1 MGNVWYKVLRITGNF
16 EMSTGKNNK
25 SFFFS
30 LGNSTEMKPS
40 RPFSVDRVQKRWYFE
55 TVLEH
60 SQFVLEHK

>member
-1 MGNVWYKVLRITGNF
+1 
-16 EMSTGKNNK
+16 MSIGKNNK
-25 SFFFS
+25 SFS
-30 LGNSTEMKPS
+30 SRLGNSTEMKLA

>member
-1 MGNVWYKVLRITGNF
+1 
-16 EMSTGKNNK
+16 MSTGKNNK
-25 SFFFS
+25 SFFSS

-55 TVLEH
+55 SVLEH